1 MMIEDDETK
10 LMAKCSIG
18 YLISRYRTIYV
29 RNHTAQTLLDLGAH
43 KHILFDTN
51 IEESEKGIEYVLYI
65 YLPQFNLVIAALVS
79 KLVKD
84 VTNDDFNDSKD
95 SRAIAFASA
104 PNKEARLLLLNI
116 MSSRDD

>member
-1 MMIEDDETK
+1 MIKEDDDIS
-10 LMAKCSIG
+10 LIVKCSIG
-18 YLISRYRTIYV
+18 YLISSYRVIYV
-29 RNHTAQTLLDLGAH
+29 RNHTGQLLLELGAH

-51 IEESEKGIEYVLYI
+51 MEESEKGIEYPICI
-65 YLPQFNLVIAALVS
+65 YLPEFNIVIAALVS

-104 PNKEARLLLLNI
+104 PTKEARLLLLNI